1 MEGADDSDNS
11 DNSDDSGS
19 SAAGGPPPPLPEGRL
34 VGRLA
39 FADAVRA
46 ACAVAAHEG
55 WSSIVLADD
64 DFSDWPL
71 GERAVI
77 DGLNA
82 WAHRGRHMRLL
93 ARDFTALRQQHPRFV
108 QWRTTWAHLIEAHAV
123 SQASPH
129 EIPAVI
135 WTPTWT
141 LERLDP
147 VRSSAVAEHSAER
160 RVALAERL
168 SDWWAKGRP
177 AFAPTTLGL

>member
-1 MEGADDSDNS
+1 MSTDEA
-11 DNSDDSGS
+11 GS
-19 SAAGGPPPPLPEGRL
+19 KDTPALPQGRL

-39 FADAVRA
+39 FADAVRVA
-46 ACAVAAHEG
+46 AAVAAREG
-55 WSSIVLADD
+55 WASIVLADD
-64 DFSDWPL
+64 DFNDWPL
-71 GERAVI
+71 GERAVVE
-77 DGLNA
+77 GLSA
-82 WAHRGRHMRLL
+82 WAHQGRRMRLL
-93 ARDFTALRQQHPRFV
+93 ARDFNALRLQQPRFV

-123 SQASPH
+123 TQASPH
-129 EIPAVI
+129 EIAGVI

-168 SDWWAKGRP
+168 DDWWAKGRP